1 MSLENFEKY
10 FNQNPIKD
18 DAQEHMSELLHQK
31 EKDVQSRID
40 LYDQFEKIQSAINVL
55 NSEIDELVPQQYK
68 KDLTMT
74 IAKKHAELNNYQRM
88 LEDFVSKYPSIA
100 EKDADKIAAIRRWME
115 TKKQTLAD
123 LQHVPDEKDAR
134 EN

>member
-1 MSLENFEKY
+1 MPLENFEKY

-31 EKDVQSRID
+31 ENEVQSRID

-55 NSEIDELVPQQYK
+55 NSEIDELIPQQYK

-100 EKDADKIAAIRRWME
+100 EKDIDKIESIRRWME

-123 LQHVPDEKDAR
+123 LQHVPGEEGAR